1 MRIGVRLAKAL
12 LVALWLAAA
21 LPAIAEDRWIIPVY
35 GSNVKGIGF
44 TYDSVLAIGNPTSS
58 IANVRVA
65 DIIPIT
71 SVPCAAC
78 RPSDLDLIIRPHET
92 RRFPAGRPL
101 VVGGQSLLFG
111 AVVITADQPIELR
124 SEVAGVASGIDY
136 RWQFVEI
143 ARDWLTGPSRIDRA
157 IRGDSETTN
166 LFLINPNPFLID
178 IEYSTDRGGYGKTSV
193 PPHSSVLRILD
204 PTFWCPR
211 GCAWIAITDPGR
223 GVALDL
229 NSSSPYLAAATN
241 PSRLLAPVVR
251 IPYALK

>member
-1 MRIGVRLAKAL
+1 M

-21 LPAIAEDRWIIPVY
+21 LPSFAEDRWIIPAY

-44 TYDSVLAIGNPTSS
+44 TYDSVLVIANPTSS

-78 RPSDLDLIIRPHET
+78 RPSDLDLIIPPHET
-92 RRFPAGRPL
+92 RRFAAGRPL

-111 AVVITADQPIELR
+111 AAVLTADQPIELR
-124 SEVAGVASGIDY
+124 SEIAAVSGSEY

-157 IRGDSETTN
+157 MRGDFETTN
-166 LFLINPNPFLID
+166 LFLINPNPFVID

-211 GCAWIAITDPGR
+211 GCLWIAITDPGR
-223 GVALDL
+223 GVPLTL